1 MTIRAKN
8 NIGKCLFFK
17 KTKQNCNAFY
27 KNRYYLILPNIKG
40 GAMENGSNI
49 IAIYSRKSKFTG
61 KGESVGN
68 QVELCREY
76 IRAHYGENA
85 VNGTVVFEDEGFSG
99 GNLQR
104 PAFQKMMQQIER
116 KKIKMLMV
124 YRLDRVSRNVSDFSG
139 LIETLSQK
147 NITFVSVREQF
158 DTATPMGRAMMY
170 IASVFAQLERETI
183 AERIRDNM
191 HELAKTGRWL
201 GGNTPT
207 GYCSESVKSVTVDG
221 KTKKAC
227 KLKLIP
233 KEAEIVQ
240 TIFKLFSQTGS
251 LTAVEAELIKQNILT
266 KNGNCFTRFSI
277 KSILQN
283 PVYMVADEEAY
294 AYLTA
299 KEADLFSAP
308 NDFDGVHGILA
319 YNRTDQE
326 KGRAAVVNPVKDWIV
341 SVGRHKGLVPGK
353 TWVGVQDCL
362 ERNKTKAYRQPR
374 KNEALLTGFL
384 YCSCGSRMYP
394 KLSNRKTP
402 EGKVAF
408 SYVCKMKE
416 RSKKTVCSC
425 KNVGGNTLDLA
436 VTEQIKNLAD
446 DNGEFIKLLEKNKAA
461 YFENRLDREQQLNK
475 LQKEKTDL
483 EKKVTALVATLADA
497 VQPATKQALLTHIDQ
512 LNSNIEKVQQRIEK
526 QLNLTAEHAFSNME
540 FDVLKQLLGTFKNG
554 IVSMSGEQKRAA
566 VRSLV
571 RRIVWD
577 GQNAHVIL
585 FGAEGELDFS
595 KNIDFLKQIKGNDLE
610 ATKTLLGEDSK

>member
-1 MTIRAKN
+1 
-8 NIGKCLFFK
+8 
-17 KTKQNCNAFY
+17 
-27 KNRYYLILPNIKG
+27 
-40 GAMENGSNI
+40 MENGSNI

-85 VNGTVVFEDEGFSG
+85 VNSTVVFEDEGFSG

-116 KKIKMLMV
+116 KKIKMLVV

-233 KEAEIVQ
+233 KEAETVQ

-353 TWVGVQDCL
+353 TWVWVQDCL

-374 KNEALLTGFL
+374 KNEALLTGLL

-475 LQKEKTDL
+475 LQKEKTNL

-554 IVSMSGEQKRAA
+554 IVSMRGEQKRAA

>member
-1 MTIRAKN
+1 M
-8 NIGKCLFFK
+8 G
-17 KTKQNCNAFY
+17 
-27 KNRYYLILPNIKG
+27 
-40 GAMENGSNI
+40 NGSNI

-61 KGESVGN
+61 KGESIGN

-76 IRAHYGENA
+76 IRAHCGEEA
-85 VNGTVVFEDEGFSG
+85 ANGTVVFEDEGFSG
-99 GNLQR
+99 GNLHR
-104 PAFQKMMQQIER
+104 PAFQKMMQQIEH
-116 KKIKMLMV
+116 KKIKMLVV

-233 KEAEIVQ
+233 KEAETVQ
-240 TIFKLFSQTGS
+240 TIFKLFTQTRS

-266 KNGNCFTRFSI
+266 KNGNRFTRFSI

-283 PVYMVADEEAY
+283 PVYMVADEETY

-299 KEADLFSAP
+299 KDAELFSAFE
-308 NDFDGVHGILA
+308 DFDGVHGILA

-326 KGRAAVVNPVKDWIV
+326 KGRAAVVNPIKDWIV
-341 SVGRHKGLVPGK
+341 SVGRHKGLIPGK
-353 TWVGVQDCL
+353 IWVGVQDCL

-374 KNEALLTGFL
+374 KNEALLTGLLF
-384 YCSCGSRMYP
+384 CSCGSRMYP

-402 EGKVAF
+402 AGKVAF

-425 KNVGGNTLDLA
+425 KNVSGNALDLA
-436 VTEQIKNLAD
+436 VTEQIKHLAD
-446 DNGEFIKLLEKNKAA
+446 DNGEFVKLLEKNKAT
-461 YFENRLDREQQLNK
+461 YFENRLGREQQLKK
-475 LQKEKTDL
+475 LQKEKADL
-483 EKKVTALVATLADA
+483 EKKVTALIGTLADA
-497 VQPATKQALLTHIDQ
+497 TQPATKQALLTHIDQ
-512 LNSNIEKVQQRIEK
+512 LNSDIEKVQRRIEE
-526 QLNLTAEHAFSNME
+526 QLSITAEHAFSDME
-540 FDVLKQLLGTFKNG
+540 FDILKQLLGVFKNG
-554 IVSMSGEQKRAA
+554 IDFMGCEQKRAA

-577 GQNAHVIL
+577 GKNAHVIL
-585 FGAEGELDFS
+585 LGAEGELDFPE
-595 KNIDFLKQIKGNDLE
+595 NIDFLKETEGKDTVV
-610 ATKTLLGEDSK
+610 AKTLLGEDSK

>member
-1 MTIRAKN
+1 MGICSAR
-8 NIGKCLFFK
+8 L
-17 KTKQNCNAFY
+17 
-27 KNRYYLILPNIKG
+27 
-40 GAMENGSNI
+40 S
-49 IAIYSRKSKFTG
+49 
-61 KGESVGN
+61 
-68 QVELCREY
+68 
-76 IRAHYGENA
+76 
-85 VNGTVVFEDEGFSG
+85 
-99 GNLQR
+99 
-104 PAFQKMMQQIER
+104 KMMRQIER
-116 KKIKMLMV
+116 KKIKMLVV

-147 NITFVSVREQF
+147 SITFVSVREQF

-233 KEAEIVQ
+233 KEAETVQ

-251 LTAVEAELIKQNILT
+251 LTAVETELIKQNILT

-299 KEADLFSAP
+299 KGADLFSAP

-353 TWVGVQDCL
+353 
-362 ERNKTKAYRQPR
+362 
-374 KNEALLTGFL
+374 
-384 YCSCGSRMYP
+384 
-394 KLSNRKTP
+394 
-402 EGKVAF
+402 
-408 SYVCKMKE
+408 
-416 RSKKTVCSC
+416 
-425 KNVGGNTLDLA
+425 
-436 VTEQIKNLAD
+436 
-446 DNGEFIKLLEKNKAA
+446 
-461 YFENRLDREQQLNK
+461 
-475 LQKEKTDL
+475 
-483 EKKVTALVATLADA
+483 
-497 VQPATKQALLTHIDQ
+497 
-512 LNSNIEKVQQRIEK
+512 
-526 QLNLTAEHAFSNME
+526 
-540 FDVLKQLLGTFKNG
+540 LGLG
-554 IVSMSGEQKRAA
+554 
-566 VRSLV
+566 
-571 RRIVWD
+571 RRI
-577 GQNAHVIL
+577 A
-585 FGAEGELDFS
+585 
-595 KNIDFLKQIKGNDLE
+595 
-610 ATKTLLGEDSK
+610 